1 MITKFLPMLSGIFKH
16 KKCEI
21 ELDNEITNSE
31 CLMYK
36 ELHIPTDYVYERYTP
51 LGCFYK
57 S

>member
-1 MITKFLPMLSGIFKH
+1 MLSGIFKH